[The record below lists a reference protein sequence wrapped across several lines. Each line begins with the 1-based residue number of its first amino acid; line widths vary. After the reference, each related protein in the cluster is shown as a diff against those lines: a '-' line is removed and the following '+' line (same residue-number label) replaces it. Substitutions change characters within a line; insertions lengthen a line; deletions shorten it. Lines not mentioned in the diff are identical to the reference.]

1 MSQKRAPGRDGR
13 APSPRESR
21 RRLAPRRRGRALPWP
36 GGRDCALS
44 AMSLKSCTYTPPDF
58 PAPPDGRR
66 RWLRCRPAASVA
78 NVPRT
83 MAPLSQPTTPGRTQ
97 RTVIVTGN
105 RVRSHPKGLC
115 AGDDASQANESAVKK
130 TDNRAAGR
138 VGTRVTGW
146 RGQRNRARV
155 RIHLFNDPLFCFVV
169 VTIQYLDGFSIFLKH
184 KEAAL
189 FSPPAPGSPLP
200 TILKSAQSLNNAEPC
215 VQALFFVGMV
225 RHLRNLAR
233 ATEPHLEHYP
243 TKLNHLTGM
252 ILRCLFMKYPG

>member
-78 NVPRT
+78 NVSRT
-83 MAPLSQPTTPGRTQ
+83 MASLSQPTTPGRTQ

-115 AGDDASQANESAVKK
+115 AADDASQANESAIKK
-130 TDNRAAGR
+130 TDHRAAGR

-155 RIHLFNDPLFCFVV
+155 RIHLFHDPLFCFVV

-184 KEAAL
+184 QEAAQ
-189 FSPPAPGSPLP
+189 FSPPAPGCHCRLYRNQPKALTTPSHVFRRYFLLAWFAYSG
-200 TILKSAQSLNNAEPC
+200 IWRVRQSHT
-215 VQALFFVGMV
+215 FSRGVGQSNYEE
-225 RHLRNLAR
+225 LRA
-233 ATEPHLEHYP
+233 
-243 TKLNHLTGM
+243 
-252 ILRCLFMKYPG
+252 